1 MGKLYDEQMRKQ
13 AETQA
18 FRERAFNS
26 TKTDVVRNLL
36 TSDNIYEGKDTRNLE
51 QYLTERN
58 YDISAIIAGTQEVP
72 DTIFDPVKQT
82 ELRQQKKKESEDI
95 IRQVSEK
102 NRSRNW
108 YDVVKTTP
116 PTPELMQTSPQ
127 TLDDERPEIM
137 VMEDSRINLMPLV
150 VVGIVAIGI
159 VYFIL
164 RGKK

>member
-18 FRERAFNS
+18 FREKAFNS

-36 TSDNIYEGKDTRNLE
+36 TSDNIYEGEDSRNLE

-72 DTIFDPVKQT
+72 DTIFDPVKHT
-82 ELRQQKKKESEDI
+82 EVREQKKKETEDI
-95 IRQVSEK
+95 IRQISENK
-102 NRSRNW
+102 SRRDFD
-108 YDVVKTTP
+108 YV
-116 PTPELMQTSPQ
+116 SPQ
-127 TLDDERPEIM
+127 IPDEVPNPN
-137 VMEDSRINLMPLV
+137 MEDSRINLMPLGIV
-150 VVGIVAIGI
+150 AIVAIGI

-164 RGKK
+164 RGKKQ

>member
-18 FRERAFNS
+18 FREKAFNS

-36 TSDNIYEGKDTRNLE
+36 TSDNIYEGEDSRNLE

-72 DTIFDPVKQT
+72 DTIFDPVKHT
-82 ELRQQKKKESEDI
+82 EVREQKKKETEDI
-95 IRQVSEK
+95 IRQVSENK
-102 NRSRNW
+102 SRRAFD
-108 YDVVKTTP
+108 YV
-116 PTPELMQTSPQ
+116 SPQ
-127 TLDDERPEIM
+127 IPDEVPKPNM
-137 VMEDSRINLMPLV
+137 ADSRINLMPLGIV
-150 VVGIVAIGI
+150 AIVAIGI

-164 RGKK
+164 RGKKQ

>member
-18 FRERAFNS
+18 FREKAFNS

-36 TSDNIYEGKDTRNLE
+36 TSDNIYEGEDSRNLE

-72 DTIFDPVKQT
+72 DTIFDPVKHT
-82 ELRQQKKKESEDI
+82 EVREQKKKETEDI
-95 IRQVSEK
+95 IRQISENK
-102 NRSRNW
+102 SRRDFD
-108 YDVVKTTP
+108 YV
-116 PTPELMQTSPQ
+116 SPQ
-127 TLDDERPEIM
+127 IQDEDPKPN
-137 VMEDSRINLMPLV
+137 MEDSRINLMPLGIV
-150 VVGIVAIGI
+150 AIVAIGI

-164 RGKK
+164 RGKKQ